1 MNLQSDDFELFQL
14 RRQFAQDA
22 SVLDARWKDLQ
33 REAHPDRF
41 AAQGAAAQRVAMQW
55 SVRINEAYQRL
66 RDPLKRAA
74 YLCELG
80 GAAVNAENNTAMPA
94 AFLMQQMEW
103 REELEDA
110 SELSR
115 LESLSREVIQARRV
129 ALEACGQAIDQ
140 LQDFKTAVGHVR
152 ALMFIERFSEEVNAR
167 IDASHDAMDSA
178 DRGQ

>member
-1 MNLQSDDFELFQL
+1 
-14 RRQFAQDA
+14 
-22 SVLDARWKDLQ
+22 
-33 REAHPDRF
+33 
-41 AAQGAAAQRVAMQW
+41 
-55 SVRINEAYQRL
+55 
-66 RDPLKRAA
+66 
-74 YLCELG
+74 
-80 GAAVNAENNTAMPA
+80 MPA

-110 SELSR
+110 SDLSR

-152 ALMFIERFSEEVNAR
+152 ALMFIERFSEEVDAR
-167 IDASHDAMDSA
+167 IDASHDAMGSA

>member
-1 MNLQSDDFELFQL
+1 
-14 RRQFAQDA
+14 
-22 SVLDARWKDLQ
+22 
-33 REAHPDRF
+33 
-41 AAQGAAAQRVAMQW
+41 
-55 SVRINEAYQRL
+55 
-66 RDPLKRAA
+66 
-74 YLCELG
+74 
-80 GAAVNAENNTAMPA
+80 
-94 AFLMQQMEW
+94 MQQMEW

-152 ALMFIERFSEEVNAR
+152 ALMFIERFSEEVDAR
-167 IDASHDAMDSA
+167 IDASHDAMGSA